1 MTQPHTHTH
10 TRPTSVAFHTE
21 PLQLCCDMFRQGIG
35 LALSTGHKY
44 PAFLNMIQHICFLLH
59 SGQNLPTLLD
69 KVDYYLGLAATYKND
84 FAKKYLSIFRKTI
97 SILIDKGES
106 TSSSRYSIDDANL
119 DTSSSAEVS
128 NFHRAIQGNECLKKY
143 GMYNNT
149 DKLLT
154 PCCPFNFWITK
165 HIGKGTVKGAI
176 IMQGRC
182 IN

>member
-1 MTQPHTHTH
+1 
-10 TRPTSVAFHTE
+10 
-21 PLQLCCDMFRQGIG
+21 MFRQGMG

-182 IN
+182 INWQGIMGRLTTWW

>member
-1 MTQPHTHTH
+1 MTQPHTH

-21 PLQLCCDMFRQGIG
+21 PLQLCCDMFRQGMG

-106 TSSSRYSIDDANL
+106 TSSSRY
-119 DTSSSAEVS
+119 
-128 NFHRAIQGNECLKKY
+128 
-143 GMYNNT
+143 
-149 DKLLT
+149 
-154 PCCPFNFWITK
+154 
-165 HIGKGTVKGAI
+165 
-176 IMQGRC
+176 
-182 IN
+182 

>member
-1 MTQPHTHTH
+1 MIQIKA
-10 TRPTSVAFHTE
+10 AFHTE
-21 PLQLCCDMFRQGIG
+21 PLQLCCDMFRQGMD
-35 LALSTGHKY
+35 LALSTGQRHH
-44 PAFLNMIQHICFLLH
+44 AFLNMISHVRFLLL
-59 SGQNLPTLLD
+59 SGQKLTTLLD

-97 SILIDKGES
+97 SIMIDKGES

>member
-1 MTQPHTHTH
+1 
-10 TRPTSVAFHTE
+10 
-21 PLQLCCDMFRQGIG
+21 MFRQGIG

-106 TSSSRYSIDDANL
+106 TSSSRYSIDDATL
-119 DTSSSAEVS
+119 ETSNSAEATY
-128 NFHRAIQGNECLKKY
+128 FHLAVQGNDL
-143 GMYNNT
+143 
-149 DKLLT
+149 
-154 PCCPFNFWITK
+154 FFW
-165 HIGKGTVKGAI
+165 
-176 IMQGRC
+176 R
-182 IN
+182 